1 MASTRIINYVLYK
14 RFVAISNLKNVC
26 ILSTFNI
33 NSNFRQNA
41 YYCTKK
47 SIVKTDSVERENKI
61 QVGFADVGKFR
72 RYICENIHNVKIDAT
87 LIIIFISV
95 KENTKSIGY
104 LGVIIGG
111 IGITVFMFY
120 IIFDELFS
128 SKSPNS
134 VYSKALDRCIK
145 HPKIIDALGEPIKAY
160 GEMGRRRSHIR

>member
-47 SIVKTDSVERENKI
+47 SIVKTDPVERENKI

-87 LIIIFISV
+87 LIIIFYFSQRKYKI
-95 KENTKSIGY
+95 Y
-104 LGVIIGG
+104 W
-111 IGITVFMFY
+111 
-120 IIFDELFS
+120 IFRRD
-128 SKSPNS
+128 NWWYRN
-134 VYSKALDRCIK
+134 YSFHVL
-145 HPKIIDALGEPIKAY
+145 Y
-160 GEMGRRRSHIR
+160 YF